1 MHLFED
7 NPSTASWVAQS
18 LSSVADRIKAA
29 SHVLPAEVQTVLQD
43 GVDGPAVIIQES
55 TAGGVDGGGVEGG
68 GDGAF
73 PGQKPTSP
81 LKTSPLALHEA
92 QYAPKPAM
100 SGV

>member
-1 MHLFED
+1 MESDGLHAVHLFED

-55 TAGGVDGGGVEGG
+55 TDGGALNEKPFTINL
-68 GDGAF
+68 APSIF
-73 PGQKPTSP
+73 PPVLSYDPRKKRT
-81 LKTSPLALHEA
+81 K
-92 QYAPKPAM
+92 
-100 SGV
+100 

>member
-1 MHLFED
+1 MESDGLHAVHLFED

-55 TAGGVDGGGVEGG
+55 TAGGDY
-68 GDGAF
+68 
-73 PGQKPTSP
+73 
-81 LKTSPLALHEA
+81 A
-92 QYAPKPAM
+92 QRMRMRRLQLLTLY
-100 SGV
+100 